1 MPTATEIA
9 AMVNVLSSE
18 RGFSMIE
25 VLVSIVIVA
34 VGLLG
39 MAGLSAR
46 TTTAE
51 YEAYQRAQALILLSD
66 MVDKINANRK
76 AAGCYAISDPSSGSP
91 ALGTGSTLTP
101 ACNAY
106 GTAAEQARAVAD
118 LTDWNNKL
126 LGAAETQSGN
136 AVGVMTGARGCVS
149 LDPLSN
155 TYQVAVAWQ
164 GMAPT
169 VAPTSVD
176 ATWLCGA
183 GLYGPDSQ
191 RRLVSITL
199 SIANLR

>member
-1 MPTATEIA
+1 MEIA
-9 AMVNVLSSE
+9 PMVKAVSGES
-18 RGFSMIE
+18 GFSMIE

-66 MVDKINANRK
+66 MVDRINANRK
-76 AAGCYAISDPSSGSP
+76 AAGCYAITDPSSGSP

-106 GTAAEQARAVAD
+106 GTAADQARAVAD
-118 LTDWNNKL
+118 LTTWNAKL
-126 LGAAETQSGN
+126 LGAAETQLGSS
-136 AVGVMTGARGCVS
+136 VGAMTGARGCVS
-149 LDPLSN
+149 LDPVTNS
-155 TYQVAVAWQ
+155 YQVSVAWQ
-164 GMAPT
+164 GMAAT
-169 VAPTSVD
+169 VAPSSID
-176 ATWLCGA
+176 STWLCGT
-183 GLYGPDSQ
+183 GLYGSESQ
-191 RRLVSITL
+191 RRIVSITL

>member
-1 MPTATEIA
+1 MEIA
-9 AMVNVLSSE
+9 PMASAA
-18 RGFSMIE
+18 RKQTGFSMLE

-46 TTTAE
+46 STTAE
-51 YEAYQRAQALILLSD
+51 YEAYQRAQALILLAD

-76 AAGCYAISDPSSGSP
+76 AAGCYAITDPSSGSP
-91 ALGTGSTLTP
+91 ALGTGNALTP
-101 ACNAY
+101 ACDAY
-106 GTAAEQARAVAD
+106 GTSVEQARAVAD
-118 LTDWNNKL
+118 LIEWNNKL
-126 LGAAETQSGN
+126 LGAAETQTGN

-149 LDPLSN
+149 FEAPSN
-155 TYQVAVAWQ
+155 SYQISIAWQ
-164 GMAPT
+164 GMTAT

-176 ATWLCGA
+176 STWLCGT

-191 RRLVSITL
+191 RRLISVNL

>member
-1 MPTATEIA
+1 MASGVADE
-9 AMVNVLSSE
+9 S
-18 RGFSMIE
+18 GFSMIE

-34 VGLLG
+34 IGLLG

-76 AAGCYAISDPSSGSP
+76 AAGCYAITDPSSGSP
-91 ALGTGSTLTP
+91 ALGTGGTLTP
-101 ACNAY
+101 ACAAY
-106 GTAAEQARAVAD
+106 GTALEQARAVAD

-149 LDPLSN
+149 LDPLTN
-155 TYQVAVAWQ
+155 TYQIAVAWQ
-164 GMAPT
+164 GMTAT

-183 GLYGPDSQ
+183 GLYGPESQ